1 MQPPRVY
8 SLPIED
14 LEPFL
19 DRRRYSAFA
28 ISQLAVSSFLGE
40 ILSKANDFVPSTSG
54 SILMDRPFD
63 RGATA
68 ADTSLYFVASFGSS
82 AQTIL
87 GRQLKADRG
96 VVGYVYRTGEPYV
109 MNDPEEDPNFYSKF
123 DEGTDFK
130 TDCAIAVP
138 VRIERT
144 VCGVLELV
152 NRAEA
157 GGYTERDLQMLE
169 IFARYTSVSIEN
181 LLDAQRANEMARRDD
196 LTGLYNDRFFHHR
209 LTEDLVRADVTG
221 GDVALLFLDLDN
233 FKAVNDNHGH
243 LAGSQVLKEFGY
255 LLKQTVTAE
264 GSTLARYGGDEFVV
278 ILPGHDLDQAK
289 ATATEIQ
296 STLVGTQFLQGS
308 FSWSDGPVYWREP
321 LTCSVGVA
329 VYPVHLP
336 RHGTTDM
343 KRNLLLRAADLAM
356 YDAKAAGKNQ
366 IHIAEQSRI
375 GRQSGRV

>member
-1 MQPPRVY
+1 MQFPRVY
-8 SLPIED
+8 SLPMED

-19 DRRRYSAFA
+19 ERRRYSAFA
-28 ISQLAVSSFLGE
+28 VSQFAVTSFLGE
-40 ILSKANDFVPSTSG
+40 ILSKANDFVPSHSG

-63 RGATA
+63 RGSTP
-68 ADTSLYFVASFGSS
+68 ADTSLYFVATFGTS

-87 GRQLKADRG
+87 GQHLRADQG
-96 VVGYVYRTGEPYV
+96 VAGYVYRTGEPYV
-109 MNDPEEDPNFYSKF
+109 MNDPEHDPTFYSKF
-123 DEGTDFK
+123 DEGTDF
-130 TDCAIAVP
+130 TTSCAIAVP

-152 NRAEA
+152 NRIGD
-157 GGYTERDLQMLE
+157 GGYSDRDLQMLE

-209 LTEDLVRADVTG
+209 LTEDLVRADVTDG
-221 GDVALLFLDLDN
+221 TVALLFLDLDN

-255 LLKQTVTAE
+255 LLRQTITADDA
-264 GSTLARYGGDEFVV
+264 TLARYGGDEFVV
-278 ILPGHDLDQAK
+278 ILPGHDLDQA
-289 ATATEIQ
+289 TAVAADVQTM
-296 STLVGTQFLQGS
+296 LVRTQFLQGS

-321 LTCSVGVA
+321 LTCSIGVA
-329 VYPVHLP
+329 VYPIHLP

-343 KRNLLLRAADLAM
+343 KKNLLLRAADLAM
-356 YDAKAAGKNQ
+356 YDAKAAGKDRVN
-366 IHIAEQSRI
+366 IAK
-375 GRQSGRV
+375 

>member
-1 MQPPRVY
+1 MPSPRVY

-28 ISQLAVSSFLGE
+28 VSQLAVTSFLGE

-63 RGATA
+63 RGETPAE
-68 ADTSLYFVASFGSS
+68 TSLYFVATFGPS
-82 AQTIL
+82 AQVLL
-87 GRQLKADRG
+87 GQHMRADRG
-96 VVGYVYRTGEPYV
+96 VAGLVYRTGEPYL
-109 MNDPEEDPNFYSKF
+109 MNDPEHDPNFYSKF
-123 DEGTDFK
+123 DEGCDF
-130 TDCAIAVP
+130 TTSCAVAVP

-144 VCGVLELV
+144 VCGVLELI
-152 NRAEA
+152 NRVDAT
-157 GGYTERDLQMLE
+157 GYSQRDLQMLE

-221 GDVALLFLDLDN
+221 GTVALLFLDLDN
-233 FKAVNDNHGH
+233 FKLVNDNHGH

-255 LLKQTVTAE
+255 LLRQTVTSDGA
-264 GSTLARYGGDEFVV
+264 TLARYGGDEFVV
-278 ILPGHDLDQAK
+278 ILPDHDLDA
-289 ATATEIQ
+289 ATATAEEVQ
-296 STLVGTQFLQGS
+296 RVLEHTLFLQGS

-329 VYPVHLP
+329 VYPVHLA
-336 RHGTTDM
+336 RQGTTDM
-343 KRNLLLRAADLAM
+343 KKNLLLRAADLAM
-356 YDAKAAGKNQ
+356 YEAKARGKNQ
-366 IHIAEQSRI
+366 VHIAS
-375 GRQSGRV
+375 

>member
-1 MQPPRVY
+1 MQSPRVY

-28 ISQLAVSSFLGE
+28 VSQLAVTSFLGE
-40 ILSKANDFVPSTSG
+40 ILSKANDFVPSSSG

-68 ADTSLYFVASFGSS
+68 SDTSLYFVATFGSS
-82 AQTIL
+82 AQNIL
-87 GRQLKADRG
+87 GRHLKADQG
-96 VVGYVYRTGEPYV
+96 VAGYVYRTGEPYV
-109 MNDPEEDPNFYSKF
+109 MNDPANDPTFYSKF

-138 VRIERT
+138 VRIERM

-152 NRAEA
+152 NRIDG
-157 GGYTERDLQMLE
+157 GGYTDRDLQMLE

-209 LTEDLVRADVTG
+209 LTEDLVRADVTNG
-221 GDVALLFLDLDN
+221 NVALLFLDLDN
-233 FKAVNDNHGH
+233 FKLVNDNHGH

-255 LLKQTVTAE
+255 LLQQTVTNE
-264 GSTLARYGGDEFVV
+264 GATLARYGGDEFVV

-289 ATATEIQ
+289 VTAVEIQ
-296 STLVGTQFLQGS
+296 RTLVGTRFLQGS

-321 LTCSVGVA
+321 LTCSIGVA

-336 RHGTTDM
+336 RQGTTDM
-343 KRNLLLRAADLAM
+343 KKNLLLRAADLAM

-366 IHIAEQSRI
+366 IRIAE
-375 GRQSGRV
+375 

>member
-1 MQPPRVY
+1 MQSPRVY
-8 SLPIED
+8 SLPIEE

-28 ISQLAVSSFLGE
+28 VSQLAVTSFLGE
-40 ILSKANDFVPSTSG
+40 ILSKANDFVPSSSG
-54 SILMDRPFD
+54 SILMDRPFE
-63 RGATA
+63 RGSTPAN
-68 ADTSLYFVASFGSS
+68 TSLYFVATFGSS

-87 GRQLKADRG
+87 GRDLRADRG
-96 VVGYVYRTGEPYV
+96 VAGYVYRTGEPYV
-109 MNDPEEDPNFYSKF
+109 MNDPTNDPTFYSKF

-130 TDCAIAVP
+130 TACAIAVP
-138 VRIERT
+138 VRIERM

-152 NRAEA
+152 NRVGE

-209 LTEDLVRADVTG
+209 LTEDLVRSDVTG
-221 GDVALLFLDLDN
+221 GTVALLFLDLDN

-255 LLKQTVTAE
+255 LLKQTVNVERA
-264 GSTLARYGGDEFVV
+264 TLARYGGDEFVV
-278 ILPGHDLDQAK
+278 ILPELDLEQAK
-289 ATATEIQ
+289 AVAADVQTALET
-296 STLVGTQFLQGS
+296 TQFLQGS

-321 LTCSVGVA
+321 LTCSIGVA

-336 RHGTTDM
+336 RQGTTDM
-343 KRNLLLRAADLAM
+343 KKNLLLRAADLAM
-356 YDAKAAGKNQ
+356 YDAKAAGKDQ
-366 IHIAEQSRI
+366 IHIAD
-375 GRQSGRV
+375 

>member
-1 MQPPRVY
+1 M
-8 SLPIED
+8 
-14 LEPFL
+14 
-19 DRRRYSAFA
+19 
-28 ISQLAVSSFLGE
+28 SQLAVSSFLGE
-40 ILSKANDFVPSTSG
+40 ILSKANDFVPSSSG

-68 ADTSLYFVASFGSS
+68 AETSLYFVATFGSS

-87 GRQLKADRG
+87 GRHLRADRG
-96 VVGYVYRTGEPYV
+96 VAGYVYRTGDPYV
-109 MNDPEEDPNFYSKF
+109 MNDPAKDPNFYSKF
-123 DEGTDFK
+123 DEGTDF
-130 TDCAIAVP
+130 TTVCAIAVP

-152 NRAEA
+152 NRINE

-209 LTEDLVRADVTG
+209 LTEDLVRADVTDG
-221 GDVALLFLDLDN
+221 NVALLFLDLDN

-255 LLKQTVTAE
+255 LLKQTVNSE
-264 GSTLARYGGDEFVV
+264 GATLARYGGDEFVV
-278 ILPGHDLDQAK
+278 ILPGHGLDQAK
-289 ATATEIQ
+289 ATAAEIQ
-296 STLVGTQFLQGS
+296 STLERTQFLQGS

-321 LTCSVGVA
+321 LTCSIGVA

-336 RHGTTDM
+336 RQGTTDM
-343 KRNLLLRAADLAM
+343 KKNLLLRAADLAM
-356 YDAKAAGKNQ
+356 YDAKGAGKNQ
-366 IHIAEQSRI
+366 IHIAD
-375 GRQSGRV
+375 